1 MDCWT
6 EPAVKFY
13 SGYDHN
19 RIDAPRPPF
28 QLESQFS
35 PITQVTY
42 GINGFCNPLA
52 PPECLINT
60 SLGFCLDDF
69 EYPEDDIKVN
79 TVPNYP
85 NQIFKKLRFIN
96 GGKGSF

>member
-1 MDCWT
+1 MLQILFLLTMDCWT

-13 SGYDHN
+13 NSYDHN

-28 QLESQFS
+28 QLEQQFS

-42 GINGFCNPLA
+42 GNGFCNPLA
-52 PPECLINT
+52 PPECLIDK

-69 EYPEDDIKVN
+69 EYPEDDIKVI
-79 TVPNYP
+79 P
-85 NQIFKKLRFIN
+85 IIIRILF
-96 GGKGSF
+96 

>member
-79 TVPNYP
+79 TQLSESN
-85 NQIFKKLRFIN
+85 F
-96 GGKGSF
+96 